1 MHEAHR
7 SDQKQATDYCEKRP
21 VLGFF
26 LFVFFRRR
34 EAFTLLDD
42 PLCFLREFFHGFL
55 VHTHRYIPEPS

>member
-1 MHEAHR
+1 MHEVHHSKSET
-7 SDQKQATDYCEKRP
+7 SDRLPQEGAA
-21 VLGFF
+21 LGFF